1 MVLNALFTKRYHR
14 IGSGCRCK
22 ERLSAGVDGF
32 VRTLRREHHGDQKL
46 KRGVVV
52 QLGFWFRNGS
62 AQGRK
67 TAMNI
72 LWIHGAH
79 YPRRQMAVL
88 GDMLHVVPE
97 VRSVT

>member
-1 MVLNALFTKRYHR
+1 MGLNAVFAERYHR
-14 IGSGCRCK
+14 IRGRCRCK

-32 VRTLRREHHGDQKL
+32 VRTLRGEHHGDQKL

>member
-1 MVLNALFTKRYHR
+1 MDLDAVFTERRHR
-14 IGSGCRCK
+14 VGSGCRGK
-22 ERLSAGVDGF
+22 ECLSAGVDGF
-32 VRTLRREHHGDQKL
+32 IRTLRGEHHGDQKL

-67 TAMNI
+67 TTMNI